1 MAVMIDSWPLPQ
13 MPLRFLRI
21 SRGTYQTII
30 GEAPQQTRYTIAR
43 QPRRWRVERSLQ
55 QPGGDWAIVSV
66 QPAESL
72 KGAIEWCDVDVREN
86 GALRSPAA
94 AGRLAERAD
103 VVRQDK
109 RADDPRFQPRQ
120 RRCLRCLGLF
130 PSQHAGHRICDRCRS
145 AGA

>member
-30 GEAPQQTRYTIAR
+30 GAAPQQTRYTIAR

-94 AGRLAERAD
+94 AGRLGARARCGVSGAWADSGGAERP
-103 VVRQDK
+103 RP
-109 RADDPRFQPRQ
+109 DPAVAA
-120 RRCLRCLGLF
+120 
-130 PSQHAGHRICDRCRS
+130 S
-145 AGA
+145 